1 MLVQAPGVL
10 SGVELKEGEMMTGEQ
25 AIIVLSMVEAH
36 GLADEAK
43 KVAMQALEFIDK
55 IADIVEGTIEDIDY
69 DEAMDMLYDIKDVLK
84 DYERR

>member
-1 MLVQAPGVL
+1 MT
-10 SGVELKEGEMMTGEQ
+10 EKEMIQ
-25 AIIVLSMVEAH
+25 
-36 GLADEAK
+36 
-43 KVAMQALEFIDK
+43 K